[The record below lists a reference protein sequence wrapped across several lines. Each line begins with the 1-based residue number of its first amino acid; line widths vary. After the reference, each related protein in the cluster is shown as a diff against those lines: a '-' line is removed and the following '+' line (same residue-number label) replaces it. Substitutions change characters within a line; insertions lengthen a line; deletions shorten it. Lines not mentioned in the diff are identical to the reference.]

1 MLVSAILT
9 SVGINS
15 ALCVLFFVLYSI
27 LKKQPGYYEVF
38 IPRLLAEGNSKRR
51 SRFNLERLIPST
63 GWLPKAWKLSEEE
76 MLSSSGLD
84 AVVYMRTITF
94 CLKVFS
100 FAGIIGIFIL
110 LPVNCSGTELHQ
122 IDFADLYSNSL
133 DVFTISNINLGSKWL
148 WIHFSSV
155 YAITIFTCYLLYR
168 EYNYISSKRIAYFY
182 SSRPQPHQFTILVRN
197 IPVSAGGSVSDSV
210 ESFFTEYY
218 PTTYLSHIIVRRTSK
233 VQSLIETLMCYIEF
247 LLVTSQ
253 SDGKRKKNDAKQLYK
268 RLLHLQSEPS
278 EQKCKQARL
287 FGQKVDHLDHYG
299 KRFEDLEQNARLEQS
314 EVSLAKFW
322 SLWRKKN
329 YDPALSPPSS
339 PQRKISTLRSPS
351 THFPIGDDI
360 LSTITE
366 TYQYTIF
373 LKYFK
378 SHGGSNCTL
387 NGMFHNKFFTHH
399 LQDTHAAF
407 VSFKTR
413 YDASTVFHMQQSI
426 NPTHWLTEEAPQP
439 NDVFWPFFS
448 SSFMGRWISKLA
460 VVVACIL
467 LTILFLIPVVVVQ
480 GLTNLSQLEVWFPFL
495 KSILTIAFVSQIVTG
510 YLPSLILMLFL
521 KIVPPIMEFLSSIQG
536 YISHSEIERSACNKV
551 LWFTIWNIFFATVF
565 SGSVLYRIS
574 IFLDP
579 KNIPSKL
586 AAVVPAQASFFIAYV
601 VTSGWTSTASEL
613 VRIIPLICSLMTK
626 CCAASTD
633 DEIEV
638 PSIPYHRDIPRVL
651 FFGLLGIAYFF
662 LAPVI
667 LPFLLVYFCL
677 AYIIFRNQFI
687 NVYAPKYE
695 TAGKFWPIVHNLVI
709 FSLFSLFCLT
719 STAGNASSLFLKL
732 IPAEILIKKDREDQ
746 NDSTMSE
753 FFDKLVTTYQDPAL
767 MPIQYCADSDS
778 LNRPLISSAEIELEN
793 KSTEKWQSKTTFVR
807 STDPVSPVP
816 PAYYAHLAAY
826 RDMLYLER
834 SVYGLYEKCFFNL
847 KS

>member
-133 DVFTISNINLGSKWL
+133 DVFTISNINLGSKCIRDCSIL
-148 WIHFSSV
+148 VLVCRGYRNSRILSIFAGYGFHFSSV

-168 EYNYISSKRIAYFY
+168 EYNYISSKRTAYFY

-233 VQSLIETLMCYIEF
+233 VQSLI
-247 LLVTSQ
+247 
-253 SDGKRKKNDAKQLYK
+253 NDAKQLYK

-314 EVSLAKFW
+314 EVSLAK
-322 SLWRKKN
+322 
-329 YDPALSPPSS
+329 
-339 PQRKISTLRSPS
+339 
-351 THFPIGDDI
+351 
-360 LSTITE
+360 
-366 TYQYTIF
+366 
-373 LKYFK
+373 
-378 SHGGSNCTL
+378 
-387 NGMFHNKFFTHH
+387 
-399 LQDTHAAF
+399 DTHAAF

-460 VVVACIL
+460 VVAACIL

-495 KSILTIAFVSQIVTG
+495 KNILTIAFVSQIVTG

-626 CCAASTD
+626 CCATSTD

-677 AYIIFRNQFI
+677 AYIIFRNQVSFPFFYLAFY
-687 NVYAPKYE
+687 NFSTLKYIIL
-695 TAGKFWPIVHNLVI
+695 GQVVLLWCSFRIL
-709 FSLFSLFCLT
+709 SL
-719 STAGNASSLFLKL
+719 
-732 IPAEILIKKDREDQ
+732 
-746 NDSTMSE
+746 
-753 FFDKLVTTYQDPAL
+753 
-767 MPIQYCADSDS
+767 
-778 LNRPLISSAEIELEN
+778 
-793 KSTEKWQSKTTFVR
+793 SKTVK
-807 STDPVSPVP
+807 
-816 PAYYAHLAAY
+816 AWKH
-826 RDMLYLER
+826 
-834 SVYGLYEKCFFNL
+834 
-847 KS
+847 

>member
-38 IPRLLAEGNSKRR
+38 IPRLLTEGNSKRR

-233 VQSLIETLMCYIEF
+233 VQSLI
-247 LLVTSQ
+247 
-253 SDGKRKKNDAKQLYK
+253 NDAKQLYK

-278 EQKCKQARL
+278 EQKCKQAGL

-314 EVSLAKFW
+314 EVSLAK
-322 SLWRKKN
+322 
-329 YDPALSPPSS
+329 
-339 PQRKISTLRSPS
+339 
-351 THFPIGDDI
+351 
-360 LSTITE
+360 
-366 TYQYTIF
+366 
-373 LKYFK
+373 
-378 SHGGSNCTL
+378 
-387 NGMFHNKFFTHH
+387 
-399 LQDTHAAF
+399 DTHAAF

-413 YDASTVFHMQQSI
+413 YDASTVFHMQQSS

-586 AAVVPAQASFFIAYV
+586 ATVVPAQASFFIAYV

-677 AYIIFRNQFI
+677 AYIIFL
-687 NVYAPKYE
+687 
-695 TAGKFWPIVHNLVI
+695 H
-709 FSLFSLFCLT
+709 
-719 STAGNASSLFLKL
+719 
-732 IPAEILIKKDREDQ
+732 
-746 NDSTMSE
+746 
-753 FFDKLVTTYQDPAL
+753 
-767 MPIQYCADSDS
+767 
-778 LNRPLISSAEIELEN
+778 
-793 KSTEKWQSKTTFVR
+793 
-807 STDPVSPVP
+807 
-816 PAYYAHLAAY
+816 
-826 RDMLYLER
+826 
-834 SVYGLYEKCFFNL
+834 KCIC
-847 KS
+847 SQV

>member
-168 EYNYISSKRIAYFY
+168 VSSILCSYRLLSILILAEFDHLQSLFPGTVTEYNYISSKRIAYFY

-197 IPVSAGGSVSDSV
+197 IPASAGGSVSDSV

-233 VQSLIETLMCYIEF
+233 VQSLI
-247 LLVTSQ
+247 
-253 SDGKRKKNDAKQLYK
+253 NDAKQLYK

-278 EQKCKQARL
+278 EQKCKQAGL
-287 FGQKVDHLDHYG
+287 FGQKVDHYG

-314 EVSLAKFW
+314 EVSLAK
-322 SLWRKKN
+322 
-329 YDPALSPPSS
+329 
-339 PQRKISTLRSPS
+339 
-351 THFPIGDDI
+351 
-360 LSTITE
+360 STITE

-709 FSLFSLFCLT
+709 FSLVLMHVIAVGIFSLKKLPLASTLILPLPVLT
-719 STAGNASSLFLKL
+719 LLFNEYCRKRFLPVFKAY
-732 IPAEILIKKDREDQ
+732 PAEILIKKDREDQ
-746 NDSTMSE
+746 NDATMSE

-778 LNRPLISSAEIELEN
+778 LNRPLLSSAE
-793 KSTEKWQSKTTFVR
+793 
-807 STDPVSPVP
+807 
-816 PAYYAHLAAY
+816 
-826 RDMLYLER
+826 M
-834 SVYGLYEKCFFNL
+834 
-847 KS
+847 

>member
-1 MLVSAILT
+1 
-9 SVGINS
+9 
-15 ALCVLFFVLYSI
+15 
-27 LKKQPGYYEVF
+27 
-38 IPRLLAEGNSKRR
+38 
-51 SRFNLERLIPST
+51 
-63 GWLPKAWKLSEEE
+63 
-76 MLSSSGLD
+76 
-84 AVVYMRTITF
+84 
-94 CLKVFS
+94 
-100 FAGIIGIFIL
+100 
-110 LPVNCSGTELHQ
+110 
-122 IDFADLYSNSL
+122 
-133 DVFTISNINLGSKWL
+133 
-148 WIHFSSV
+148 
-155 YAITIFTCYLLYR
+155 
-168 EYNYISSKRIAYFY
+168 
-182 SSRPQPHQFTILVRN
+182 
-197 IPVSAGGSVSDSV
+197 
-210 ESFFTEYY
+210 
-218 PTTYLSHIIVRRTSK
+218 
-233 VQSLIETLMCYIEF
+233 
-247 LLVTSQ
+247 
-253 SDGKRKKNDAKQLYK
+253 
-268 RLLHLQSEPS
+268 
-278 EQKCKQARL
+278 
-287 FGQKVDHLDHYG
+287 
-299 KRFEDLEQNARLEQS
+299 
-314 EVSLAKFW
+314 
-322 SLWRKKN
+322 
-329 YDPALSPPSS
+329 
-339 PQRKISTLRSPS
+339 
-351 THFPIGDDI
+351 
-360 LSTITE
+360 
-366 TYQYTIF
+366 
-373 LKYFK
+373 
-378 SHGGSNCTL
+378 
-387 NGMFHNKFFTHH
+387 
-399 LQDTHAAF
+399 
-407 VSFKTR
+407 
-413 YDASTVFHMQQSI
+413 MQQSI

-448 SSFMGRWISKLA
+448 SSFMGRWISKLT

-709 FSLFSLFCLT
+709 FSLVLMHVIAVGIFSLKKLPLASTLILPLPVLT
-719 STAGNASSLFLKL
+719 LLF
-732 IPAEILIKKDREDQ
+732 
-746 NDSTMSE
+746 
-753 FFDKLVTTYQDPAL
+753 
-767 MPIQYCADSDS
+767 
-778 LNRPLISSAEIELEN
+778 
-793 KSTEKWQSKTTFVR
+793 
-807 STDPVSPVP
+807 
-816 PAYYAHLAAY
+816 
-826 RDMLYLER
+826 
-834 SVYGLYEKCFFNL
+834 
-847 KS
+847 

>member
-15 ALCVLFFVLYSI
+15 ALCVLFVVLYSI
-27 LKKQPGYYEVF
+27 LKKQPSYYEVY
-38 IPRLLAEGNSKRR
+38 IPRLLTEGNSKRR

-122 IDFADLYSNSL
+122 IDFEDLYSNSL
-133 DVFTISNINLGSKWL
+133 DVFTISNVNRGSKWL

-155 YAITIFTCYLLYR
+155 YAITIFICYLLYH

-182 SSRPQPHQFTILVRN
+182 SSKPQPHQFTILVRN
-197 IPVSAGGSVSDSV
+197 IPVSAGSSVSDSV
-210 ESFFTEYY
+210 ERFFTEYY
-218 PTTYLSHIIVRRTSK
+218 PTTYLSHIVVRRTSK
-233 VQSLIETLMCYIEF
+233 VQSLI
-247 LLVTSQ
+247 
-253 SDGKRKKNDAKQLYK
+253 NDAKQLYR

-278 EQKCKQARL
+278 EQKYKQVGL
-287 FGQKVDHLDHYG
+287 FEKKDDLLDHYG
-299 KRFEDLEQNARLEQS
+299 KRLEDLEQNARLEQS
-314 EVSLAKFW
+314 EVSLAK
-322 SLWRKKN
+322 
-329 YDPALSPPSS
+329 
-339 PQRKISTLRSPS
+339 
-351 THFPIGDDI
+351 
-360 LSTITE
+360 
-366 TYQYTIF
+366 
-373 LKYFK
+373 
-378 SHGGSNCTL
+378 
-387 NGMFHNKFFTHH
+387 
-399 LQDTHAAF
+399 DTHAAF

-413 YDASTVFHMQQSI
+413 YGASTVFHLQQST

-448 SSFMGRWISKLA
+448 SSFMGRWISKLL

-495 KSILTIAFVSQIVTG
+495 KSILTLAFVSQIVTG

-551 LWFTIWNIFFATVF
+551 LWFTVWNIFFATVF
-565 SGSVLYRIS
+565 SGSVLNQIS
-574 IFLDP
+574 IALDP
-579 KNIPSKL
+579 KNIPTKL
-586 AAVVPAQASFFIAYV
+586 AVVVPAQASFFIAYV
-601 VTSGWTSTASEL
+601 VTSGWTSTSSEL
-613 VRIIPLICSLMTK
+613 FRIIPLICSLMTK
-626 CCAASTD
+626 CCAESTD

-638 PSIPYHRDIPRVL
+638 PSIPYHRDIPRIL

-687 NVYAPKYE
+687 NVYAPKHE

-709 FSLFSLFCLT
+709 FSLVLMHAIAVGIFSLKKLSLASTLVLPLPVLT
-719 STAGNASSLFLKL
+719 LLFNEYCRKRFLPIFTAY
-732 IPAEILIKKDREDQ
+732 PAEILIKKDREDQ
-746 NDSTMSE
+746 NDATMSE
-753 FFDKLVTTYQDPAL
+753 FFDKLATTYQDPAL
-767 MPIQYCADSDS
+767 MPIQYSADSES
-778 LNRPLISSAEIELEN
+778 LNRPLIPSAEM
-793 KSTEKWQSKTTFVR
+793 S
-807 STDPVSPVP
+807 
-816 PAYYAHLAAY
+816 
-826 RDMLYLER
+826 M
-834 SVYGLYEKCFFNL
+834 
-847 KS
+847 

>member
-15 ALCVLFFVLYSI
+15 ALCVLFVVLYSI
-27 LKKQPGYYEVF
+27 LKKQPSYYEVY
-38 IPRLLAEGNSKRR
+38 IPRLLVEGNSKRR

-122 IDFADLYSNSL
+122 IDFEDLYSNSL
-133 DVFTISNINLGSKWL
+133 DVFTISNVNRGSKWL
-148 WIHFSSV
+148 LIHFSAVHIALFSSAIYSIIYRLLSTLILAEYDYLQSLFPGSV
-155 YAITIFTCYLLYR
+155 T

-182 SSRPQPHQFTILVRN
+182 SSKPQPHHFTILVRN
-197 IPVSAGGSVSDSV
+197 IPVSAGSSVSDSV
-210 ESFFTEYY
+210 ESFFTKYY
-218 PTTYLSHIIVRRTSK
+218 PTTYLSHIVVRRTSK
-233 VQSLIETLMCYIEF
+233 VQSLI
-247 LLVTSQ
+247 
-253 SDGKRKKNDAKQLYK
+253 NDAKQLYR

-278 EQKCKQARL
+278 EQKYKQVGL
-287 FGQKVDHLDHYG
+287 FEKKVDRLDHYG
-299 KRFEDLEQNARLEQS
+299 KRLEDLQQNARLEQS
-314 EVSLAKFW
+314 EVSLAK
-322 SLWRKKN
+322 
-329 YDPALSPPSS
+329 
-339 PQRKISTLRSPS
+339 
-351 THFPIGDDI
+351 
-360 LSTITE
+360 
-366 TYQYTIF
+366 
-373 LKYFK
+373 
-378 SHGGSNCTL
+378 
-387 NGMFHNKFFTHH
+387 
-399 LQDTHAAF
+399 DTHAAF

-413 YDASTVFHMQQSI
+413 YGASTVFHQQQST

-448 SSFMGRWISKLA
+448 SSFMGRWISKLL

-495 KSILTIAFVSQIVTG
+495 KSILTISFVSQIVTG
-510 YLPSLILMLFL
+510 YLPSLILQLFL

-551 LWFTIWNIFFATVF
+551 LWFTVWNIFFATVF
-565 SGSVLYRIS
+565 SGSVLNQIS
-574 IFLDP
+574 IVLDP
-579 KNIPSKL
+579 KKIPAKL
-586 AAVVPAQASFFIAYV
+586 AVVVPAQASFFIAYV
-601 VTSGWTSTASEL
+601 VTSGWTSTSSEL
-613 VRIIPLICSLMTK
+613 FRIIPLICSLMTK
-626 CCAASTD
+626 CCAESTD

-638 PSIPYHRDIPRVL
+638 PSIPYHRDIPRIL

-687 NVYAPKYE
+687 NVYAPKHE

-709 FSLFSLFCLT
+709 FSLVLMHAIAVGIFSLKKLSLASTLVLPLPVLT
-719 STAGNASSLFLKL
+719 LLFNEYCRKRFLPIFKSY
-732 IPAEILIKKDREDQ
+732 PAEILIKKDREDQ
-746 NDSTMSE
+746 NDAMMSE
-753 FFDKLVTTYQDPAL
+753 FFDKLATTYQDPDL
-767 MPIQYCADSDS
+767 MPIQYSADSDS
-778 LNRPLISSAEIELEN
+778 LNRPLISSAEM
-793 KSTEKWQSKTTFVR
+793 S
-807 STDPVSPVP
+807 
-816 PAYYAHLAAY
+816 
-826 RDMLYLER
+826 M
-834 SVYGLYEKCFFNL
+834 
-847 KS
+847 

>member
-133 DVFTISNINLGSKWL
+133 DVFTISNINLGSKWDCSIL
-148 WIHFSSV
+148 VLVCRGHRNSRILSIFAGYGFHFSSV

-197 IPVSAGGSVSDSV
+197 IPVSAGGSVSDIV

-233 VQSLIETLMCYIEF
+233 VQSLI
-247 LLVTSQ
+247 
-253 SDGKRKKNDAKQLYK
+253 NDAKQLYK

-278 EQKCKQARL
+278 EQKCKQAGL
-287 FGQKVDHLDHYG
+287 FGKKVDHLDHYG

-314 EVSLAKFW
+314 EVSLAK
-322 SLWRKKN
+322 
-329 YDPALSPPSS
+329 
-339 PQRKISTLRSPS
+339 
-351 THFPIGDDI
+351 
-360 LSTITE
+360 
-366 TYQYTIF
+366 
-373 LKYFK
+373 
-378 SHGGSNCTL
+378 
-387 NGMFHNKFFTHH
+387 
-399 LQDTHAAF
+399 DTHAAF

-448 SSFMGRWISKLA
+448 SSFMGRWISKLT

-709 FSLFSLFCLT
+709 FSLVLMHVIAVGIFSLKKLPLASTLILPLPVLT
-719 STAGNASSLFLKL
+719 LLFNEYCRKRFLPVFKAY
-732 IPAEILIKKDREDQ
+732 PAEILIKKDREDQ
-746 NDSTMSE
+746 NDDTMSE

-778 LNRPLISSAEIELEN
+778 LNRPLISSAE
-793 KSTEKWQSKTTFVR
+793 
-807 STDPVSPVP
+807 
-816 PAYYAHLAAY
+816 
-826 RDMLYLER
+826 M
-834 SVYGLYEKCFFNL
+834 
-847 KS
+847 